1 MCGWLSLYIITTS
14 YFYYYVN
21 LLILQKDAVSQLF
34 TEFQDDNR
42 DIILAAAHINDAIS
56 GR

>member
-1 MCGWLSLYIITTS
+1 MCGWLSLYIITTL
-14 YFYYYVN
+14 YFYYYVH